1 MPIFD
6 THAPFVIN
14 FHGIGDPPRAYEPGE
29 ESYWTDRVYF
39 ETILDF
45 VAQHPLG
52 AGARLTFDDG
62 NSSDY
67 AIAAPELKRRG
78 LGARFFVLAGKFG
91 QEGYLSRAEVRDL
104 AAQGF
109 EVGSHGLDHVA
120 WTDASDAAL
129 VREIKDSKAIL
140 EDITGCRVRSA
151 AVPFGLYDRRVL
163 RELGR
168 HGYHSV
174 FSSDGGPRLTAM
186 VPTPRYSVQRNVALA
201 SLASVIDTSSSF
213 SRRARTEARVRAKA
227 LVRRGKVP

>member
-1 MPIFD
+1 MPIFN

-14 FHGIGDPPRAYEPGE
+14 FHGIGNPLRAYEAGE
-29 ESYWTDRVYF
+29 ESYWTDRGIF
-39 ETILDF
+39 EIILEF
-45 VAQHPLG
+45 VAQHSFNG
-52 AGARLTFDDG
+52 EVRLTFDDG

-140 EDITGCRVRSA
+140 EDVTGCRVRSA

-186 VPTPRYSVQRNVALA
+186 VPTPRYSVQRNVALN
-201 SLASVIDTSSSF
+201 SLASLIETSTSF
-213 SRRARTEARVRAKA
+213 SRRARTEARAVIKA
-227 LVRRGKVP
+227 LIGRGKAA